1 MKYTLSKESS
11 QDTYWNGEK
20 SLPDE
25 INVLQFH
32 PQMAEFELLSV
43 ICTLH
48 GFVTAFD
55 LLSGSST
62 HTEKDKDIEAVLIAF
77 QNYLHPR
84 MPLSRYTGD
93 EKRMRALTDRKII
106 PIESPL

>member
-1 MKYTLSKESS
+1 
-11 QDTYWNGEK
+11 
-20 SLPDE
+20 
-25 INVLQFH
+25 
-32 PQMAEFELLSV
+32 MAEFELLSV

-62 HTEKDKDIEAVLIAF
+62 NTEKDQDIESVLTAF

-93 EKRMRALTDRKII
+93 EKRMRALTDKKIV
-106 PIESPL
+106 PIESTL